1 MYYFRRMIEHG
12 TKPAKRQRAFVSL
25 ARTSISMPEMIL
37 RLGSER
43 QRQTGYSSFSDY
55 VQALIRRDAKL
66 ETAV

>member
-1 MYYFRRMIEHG
+1 M
-12 TKPAKRQRAFVSL
+12 SL